1 MIILFPVAW
10 PFLVIWL
17 MVKFW
22 RVTLLLLALGLVA
35 LVYAQSEL
43 WGGLLFVGLLILGIR
58 GVAAHQARTER
69 RSRSTMS
76 A

>member
-1 MIILFPVAW
+1 MIILFPIAW

-22 RVTLLLLALGLVA
+22 RVTLLLLTLGLVA

-43 WGGLLFVGLLILGIR
+43 WGGLLFVGMLIVGIR
-58 GVAAHQARTER
+58 GLAAHQWRAER
-69 RSRSTMS
+69 VRVTH
-76 A
+76 